1 MDFDSYFDEAFICF
15 IKEQKSKEEA
25 LEVMFNNLYEKG
37 VVKESYFKAL
47 LDREVQYA
55 TGLQTSSRGVA
66 IPHTDYEHVNEEKIS
81 IGVLEKSVVFEHMG
95 MPEVSVDVEV
105 IFMLAIKKPENQ
117 IGVLQIIMDLIQKEE
132 LLDSI
137 KGAGSKEAVIDI
149 IREYS
154 TQKMTN
160 GE

>member
-1 MDFDSYFDEAFICF
+1 MDFDSYFDEAYICF
-15 IKEQKSKEEA
+15 INEQKSKEET
-25 LEVMFNNLYEKG
+25 LKIMFNNLYERG

-47 LDREVQYA
+47 LDREIQYA
-55 TGLQTSSRGVA
+55 TGLQTVSYGVA
-66 IPHTDYEHVNEEKIS
+66 IPHTDYEHVNDEKIS
-81 IGVLEKSVVFEHMG
+81 IGILENPVVFEHMG
-95 MPEVSVDVEV
+95 MPEISVDVEV

-132 LLDSI
+132 LLKSI
-137 KGAGSKEAVIDI
+137 KHAENKEAVINI

-154 TQKMTN
+154 TQKMMN